1 MQHDIIDTKIYL
13 TKQGMF
19 LSKIFKKV
27 WFWLAAVVAISIVS
41 INIMDRDPDMWPETI
56 LKSIKK
62 DIDKAEV
69 ISFDIFDTL
78 LLRPYVRP
86 SDLFKHM
93 EKTENKPGFYKA
105 RRQAEKAARSKKT
118 NGLEDIKYEAIYEE
132 IDEEYKTLKQKE
144 MDFEEMVLRTNF
156 EMKEV
161 YDYALKK
168 GKKIIITSDMYLPT
182 EFLTKVLKKN
192 GYEGFQ
198 KIYVSGDIGKT
209 KSKGS
214 LYKHILSDN
223 DIKDPSKILHIGDNH
238 RSDVERAKEHGIK
251 AIHYEQ
257 VFKQYSRINPRVSE
271 LMKTNGDKIGASI
284 MVSMFAHKWQEQRC
298 GVCEKM
304 TYWERIGY
312 EYAGPLAYGYARFV
326 QQQAKEHNL
335 DTILFV
341 ARDGYLLHKVFQDIE
356 PNIKSH
362 YVYAPRRLMSTAF
375 LKYNPNSSKT
385 SSKIIGYCATQD
397 QRIKEA
403 YKQLG
408 ENNAYNNHNFIQ
420 QHIDIIKPIIQKNH
434 DNYKRYIDSIVTTD
448 KKIGV
453 VDGFSRGYTTQRL
466 LSRFLKN
473 DILGIYYLLAVDPV
487 NGIKTVEFNNR
498 DYDIKPKEYI
508 IPKYLCFFEMI
519 LSSPE
524 DPIEY
529 VSVEGKP
536 LYEPNPNMTNN

>member
-1 MQHDIIDTKIYL
+1 MNIEMQHDIIDTKIYL

-223 DIKDPSKILHIGDNH
+223 DIQDPSKILHIGDNH

-362 YVYAPRRLMSTAF
+362 YVYAPRRLKYITLSEYLNTAS
-375 LKYNPNSSKT
+375 KYNSA
-385 SSKIIGYCATQD
+385 IIEECINKNK
-397 QRIKEA
+397 RLNEA
-403 YKQLG
+403 YNKVKIKNTK
-408 ENNAYNNHNFIQ
+408 NNYKFIQ
-420 QHIDIIKPIIQKNH
+420 NNIDIIKPIIQQNFN
-434 DNYKRYIDSIVTTD
+434 DYQSYINGLIGDC
-448 KKIGV
+448 KKIAV
-453 VDGFSRGYTTQRL
+453 CDTYTVNYSAQKL
-466 LSRFLKN
+466 LENTLSKGLV
-473 DILGIYYLLAVDPV
+473 GIY
-487 NGIKTVEFNNR
+487 
-498 DYDIKPKEYI
+498 I
-508 IPKYLCFFEMI
+508 ISYK
-519 LSSPE
+519 
-524 DPIEY
+524 
-529 VSVEGKP
+529 
-536 LYEPNPNMTNN
+536 NP

>member
-1 MQHDIIDTKIYL
+1 
-13 TKQGMF
+13 
-19 LSKIFKKV
+19 
-27 WFWLAAVVAISIVS
+27 
-41 INIMDRDPDMWPETI
+41 
-56 LKSIKK
+56 
-62 DIDKAEV
+62 
-69 ISFDIFDTL
+69 
-78 LLRPYVRP
+78 
-86 SDLFKHM
+86 
-93 EKTENKPGFYKA
+93 
-105 RRQAEKAARSKKT
+105 
-118 NGLEDIKYEAIYEE
+118 
-132 IDEEYKTLKQKE
+132 
-144 MDFEEMVLRTNF
+144 
-156 EMKEV
+156 
-161 YDYALKK
+161 
-168 GKKIIITSDMYLPT
+168 
-182 EFLTKVLKKN
+182 
-192 GYEGFQ
+192 
-198 KIYVSGDIGKT
+198 
-209 KSKGS
+209 
-214 LYKHILSDN
+214 
-223 DIKDPSKILHIGDNH
+223 
-238 RSDVERAKEHGIK
+238 
-251 AIHYEQ
+251 
-257 VFKQYSRINPRVSE
+257 
-271 LMKTNGDKIGASI
+271 
-284 MVSMFAHKWQEQRC
+284 
-298 GVCEKM
+298 
-304 TYWERIGY
+304 
-312 EYAGPLAYGYARFV
+312 RFV

-536 LYEPNPNMTNN
+536 LYEPNPKYDEQLKTKAYKEISPGALNFINDTKQNFKSAYTIFEAETLMAWKKIFISYPRENDKYYMQNLAKYCDNEYVEKSNLHVYEPIFIAYTKLTDITTSPLQTLKRIKSAPWKTRTQKIALALFGWMI